1 LTARSMTLQ
10 PRCVARAAFVGLIC
24 LWTAAARA
32 QDTSAATAAAQ
43 SPSWVIPDL
52 AAAARTEGTLTVY
65 SSMNEQEGLPLWKMF
80 EDAAGVKVNYVR
92 SSDSIIL
99 SRIAI
104 ESRGRQRSWD
114 LAVTTTVNRLPNEA
128 LLQFDPPQARGLI
141 PQARDPNRRWY
152 GVYANYNTPAYN
164 TNLVTPPQLPK
175 SYEEF
180 LDRKEWAGKIALDD
194 TDDEW
199 LSAMITHYGEERGKT
214 LLKDMAAVLK
224 PVMVDG
230 HLALARSVG
239 AGEYWLAL
247 NNYASLTVNVR
258 LSGAAIDFWA
268 LDPVAL
274 FFGSVGV
281 NSQVAASQGR
291 LAGRELHAQPRGR
304 AVPDHARPHADP
316 PRRAGQSR
324 LRERKVEGQKNHCHY
339 LRRGRTE
346 EMAGAVQGH
355 LQAEVAARCNQSG
368 EPCCAHPGE
377 CHEVMPVRRR
387 PLGGGARRDGA

>member
-1 LTARSMTLQ
+1 MTPPSETFHSSIVRACL
-10 PRCVARAAFVGLIC
+10 PGLVA
-24 LWTAAARA
+24 LWLTAAASPGRA
-32 QDTSAATAAAQ
+32 QETQA
-43 SPSWVIPDL
+43 PSWIIPDL
-52 AAAARTEGTLTVY
+52 AAAARAEGSLTVY

-80 EDAAGVKVNYVR
+80 EDATGVKVNYVR

-104 ESRGRQRSWD
+104 ENRARQRSWD
-114 LAVTTTVNRLPNEA
+114 VAVTTTVNRLPNDA
-128 LLQFDPPQARGLI
+128 LLQFDPPEARGLI
-141 PQARDPNRRWY
+141 PEARDPNRRWY

-164 TNLVTPPQLPK
+164 TNLVRKSELPK

-180 LDRKEWAGKIALDD
+180 LDRKEWAGRIALDD

-199 LSAMITHYGEERGKT
+199 LSAMIVHYGDERGKK
-214 LLKDMAAVLK
+214 LLKDIATVLR

-247 NNYASLTVNVR
+247 NNYASLTVNVQ

-281 NSQVAASQGR
+281 SAHAPHPKAALLGANFMLS
-291 LAGRELHAQPRGR
+291 REAEQFLTGRGR
-304 AVPDHARPHADP
+304 MPTRADVPVNPAHV
-316 PRRAGQSR
+316 SER
-324 LRERKVEGQKNHCHY
+324 LKERKIIATIFAGEEQKKW
-339 LRRGRTE
+339 
-346 EMAGAVQGH
+346 QG
-355 LQAEVAARCNQSG
+355 LFKEIF
-368 EPCCAHPGE
+368 
-377 CHEVMPVRRR
+377 R
-387 PLGGGARRDGA
+387 PR

>member
-1 LTARSMTLQ
+1 MT
-10 PRCVARAAFVGLIC
+10 PRTTSVPGRCGAHPIVASLLALGLATVA
-24 LWTAAARA
+24 LAARA
-32 QDTSAATAAAQ
+32 QDISATPAATA
-43 SPSWVIPDL
+43 SPSWIISNL
-52 AAAARTEGTLTVY
+52 AAAARGEGSLTVY

-99 SRIAI
+99 SRIGI

-141 PQARDPNRRWY
+141 AQARDPNRRWY

-164 TNLVTPPQLPK
+164 TDLVKTSQLPK

-180 LDRKEWAGKIALDD
+180 LGHNEWAGKIALDD

-199 LSAMITHYGEERGKT
+199 LSAMIMHYGADRGKK
-214 LLKDMAAVLK
+214 LLRDLVNAVK

-258 LSGAAIDFWA
+258 LSGAPIDFWA

-274 FFGSVGV
+274 FFGSVGI
-281 NSQVAASQGR
+281 SAQAPHPKAALLGANFLLSR
-291 LAGRELHAQPRGR
+291 DAQQFLTKRGR
-304 AVPDHARPHADP
+304 MPTRADVPVNPADITD
-316 PRRAGQSR
+316 R
-324 LRERKVEGQKNHCHY
+324 LKDRKIIA
-339 LRRGRTE
+339 TIF
-346 EMAGAVQGH
+346 
-355 LQAEVAARCNQSG
+355 SG
-368 EPCCAHPGE
+368 EEQKKWQGLFKDIFKPK
-377 CHEVMPVRRR
+377 
-387 PLGGGARRDGA
+387 

>member
-1 LTARSMTLQ
+1 VTPRSTTLHQGIARVTL
-10 PRCVARAAFVGLIC
+10 AGLIA
-24 LWTAAARA
+24 LLLIAAASPGRT
-32 QDTSAATAAAQ
+32 QDTQA
-43 SPSWVIPDL
+43 PSWIIPDL
-52 AAAARTEGTLTVY
+52 AVAARAEGSLTVY

-80 EDAAGVKVNYVR
+80 EDATGVKVNYVR

-104 ESRGRQRSWD
+104 ENRARQRSWD
-114 LAVTTTVNRLPNEA
+114 LAVTTTVNRLPNDA
-128 LLQFDPPQARGLI
+128 LLQFDPPEAPGLI
-141 PQARDPNRRWY
+141 PQARDPDRRWY

-164 TNLVTPPQLPK
+164 TNLVRKSELPK

-180 LDRKEWAGKIALDD
+180 LDHKDWAGKIALDD

-199 LSAMITHYGEERGKT
+199 LSAIIEYYGEERGKK
-214 LLKDMAAVLK
+214 LLKDIAAVLR

-258 LSGAAIDFWA
+258 LAGAPIDFWA

-281 NSQVAASQGR
+281 NAQAPHPKAALLGANFMLSR
-291 LAGRELHAQPRGR
+291 AAGQLLTKRGR
-304 AVPDHARPHADP
+304 MPTRADVPVNPSDVGERLNDRKIIATIFAGEAQKKWQGLFKEIFRP
-316 PRRAGQSR
+316 R
-324 LRERKVEGQKNHCHY
+324 
-339 LRRGRTE
+339 
-346 EMAGAVQGH
+346 
-355 LQAEVAARCNQSG
+355 
-368 EPCCAHPGE
+368 
-377 CHEVMPVRRR
+377 
-387 PLGGGARRDGA
+387 

>member
-1 LTARSMTLQ
+1 MTARSMTLQ

-239 AGEYWLAL
+239 AGRGGEIG
-247 NNYASLTVNVR
+247 N
-258 LSGAAIDFWA
+258 
-268 LDPVAL
+268 DP
-274 FFGSVGV
+274 
-281 NSQVAASQGR
+281 
-291 LAGRELHAQPRGR
+291 
-304 AVPDHARPHADP
+304 
-316 PRRAGQSR
+316 
-324 LRERKVEGQKNHCHY
+324 
-339 LRRGRTE
+339 GRT
-346 EMAGAVQGH
+346 
-355 LQAEVAARCNQSG
+355 
-368 EPCCAHPGE
+368 
-377 CHEVMPVRRR
+377 
-387 PLGGGARRDGA
+387 LGGGGRGRRILRAPPPSKGRSGPRRPRARCSVAAMPSTAHSSAKPMSSASFL